1 MKGWIRI
8 LMLSSVILGMLTL
21 VSGCTSYYK
30 VTDPHSGKT
39 YYTTKIEK
47 TKKSD
52 AIKFTDDSSG
62 KIVTIQNSELKE
74 VSKDEYNVGLYPPT
88 EAEEEKQ

>member
-1 MKGWIRI
+1 MKGLVRI

-21 VSGCTSYYK
+21 VSGCTNYYK

-47 TKKSD
+47 AKKSG
-52 AIKFTDDSSG
+52 ALKLTDERSG
-62 KIVTIQNSELKE
+62 ETVTVQNSELKE
-74 VSKDEYNVGLYPPT
+74 VSKDEYNAGLYPPT
-88 EAEEEKQ
+88 EAAEEKQ